1 MSAQKSAPD
10 WHDILPEPFVAL
22 IVGKRGGGKTATGHR
37 LMERFGGPDA
47 DRDAYIMGYPEDE
60 ADQLPEWIDTLPATV
75 GLDKWPENS
84 VVLVH
89 EAHHIAH
96 ARESQQAENLSIDK
110 LVTVSR
116 HRDSDI
122 IFETQQTQRLDRN
135 FPAAA
140 DAIIVKQPALMQ
152 EEFERKQMR
161 TIIAEANEVFDQ
173 YRTVHEQDN
182 YTYVEWDD
190 DVVKH
195 AYVHADTFRGEY
207 PHEIRLADHWSDDIS
222 KAYSDNDVFTADED
236 GEGDDDGIGE
246 DKQDALNEVAEWE
259 ADNRPLSYEVQG
271 ADYTDTSAQPYTLSA
286 LERLGYL
293 EKVYSSNSKPNR
305 YRLTE
310 KGWEQADV
318 AEPDGP
324 VVQSDG

>member
-1 MSAQKSAPD
+1 MSAQESIPD
-10 WHDILPEPFVAL
+10 WGDILPEPFVTL
-22 IVGKRGGGKTATGHR
+22 IIGKRGGGKTATGHR
-37 LMERFGGPDA
+37 LMEVFGGPDA

-60 ADQLPEWIDTLPATV
+60 AAELPDWIQTLPATV
-75 GLDKWPENS
+75 GLDAWPENS

-152 EEFERKQMR
+152 EEFERRQMR
-161 TIIAEANEVFDQ
+161 TIIEEANGVFDK
-173 YRTVHEQDN
+173 YRTVHQGDGYE
-182 YTYVEWDD
+182 YVEEDD
-190 DVVKH
+190 DIVKH
-195 AYVHADTFRGEY
+195 AYVHSDRFIGEF
-207 PHEIRLADHWSDDIS
+207 PHEIQLADHWSEDIS
-222 KAYSDNDVFTADED
+222 RAYGDNDVFED
-236 GEGDDDGIGE
+236 GAGEGGDGVSLSDRE
-246 DKQDALNEVAEWE
+246 REALEAISAWE
-259 ADNRPLSYEVQG
+259 AENRPLAYGHMG
-271 ADYTDTSAQPYTLSA
+271 ADYGDVGVQPHVLTTLRNHD
-286 LERLGYL
+286 LIDV
-293 EKVYSSNSKPNR
+293 VYSSSSKPNR

-310 KGWEQADV
+310 AGWDTV
-318 AEPDGP
+318 PRDEPDVP
-324 VVQSDG
+324 VVEEGE

>member
-22 IVGKRGGGKTATGHR
+22 VIGKRGGGKTATGHR
-37 LMERFGGPDA
+37 LMEQFGGPDME
-47 DRDAYIMGYPEDE
+47 RDAYIMGYPEDE
-60 ADQLPEWIDTLPATV
+60 ADELPEWIDTLPATV
-75 GLDKWPENS
+75 GLDDWPENS

-122 IFETQQTQRLDRN
+122 VFETQQTQRLDRN
-135 FPAAA
+135 FPAAS

-152 EEFERKQMR
+152 EEFERRQMK
-161 TIIAEANEVFDQ
+161 TIISEANDVFDK
-173 YRTVHEQDN
+173 YRTVTETDT
-182 YTYVEWDD
+182 YTHVEWDD
-190 DVVKH
+190 ETVKH

-207 PHEIRLADHWSDDIS
+207 PYDIELADHWSDDIS
-222 KAYSDNDVFTADED
+222 KAYSDNDMFET
-236 GEGDDDGIGE
+236 GEGEGEDDDAIGE
-246 DKQDALNEVAEWE
+246 DKQDALDEVAEWE
-259 ADNRPLSYEVQG
+259 AENRPLSFDVQG
-271 ADYTDTSAQPYTLSA
+271 ADYSDTTAQPHTLSA
-286 LERLGYL
+286 LERLGFI

-310 KGWEQADV
+310 KGWAKTGVE
-318 AEPDGP
+318 EPDGP
-324 VVQSDG
+324 VVQPDE